1 MLVMTLIIVAV
12 LAVGYALMAT
22 EQSNHISR
30 AAVAMICGVIA
41 WVLYMLRGGTFL
53 ELMHPDEWST
63 FLTGN
68 ISSPSAV
75 KEFVATHIL
84 VGYIA
89 EACSVILFLI
99 ATNTIVEVL
108 NNNGVFDPIAEW
120 IRTRNSKKFLWI
132 LTCLTFLV
140 SANIDNLTTVVLM
153 LTIMNQIV
161 RSHAQKVVY
170 ACAIMMAAN
179 LGGSVSVIG
188 DMTSLMLWVRGVVTP
203 SSFFLGLILPAL
215 SALVVF
221 NLCTS
226 TLLHGNVEIHSF
238 LGRFRGD
245 DSPLA
250 PWAKTLLLVVGIA
263 GIWAIPTFHAETKL
277 PPFLGALCVLAL
289 VWVVDGI
296 LNLERNGMDIVI
308 RRDYVRDSEFISM
321 KTILYFLGVSLGVG
335 ALKETG
341 AINYISDLMTTYI
354 GNEYIYV
361 SILGLLS
368 SVVDNV
374 PLMQIG
380 LNAFD
385 LDTANNA
392 SAFALNGSYWQLLS
406 LCSAIGGS
414 LLMIGSLAGQQAMES
429 EKVRMIWY
437 IRHFLWRVFLTWAVA
452 MAVFWLTHELI

>member
-22 EQSNHISR
+22 EQTNHISR

-41 WVLYMLRGGTFL
+41 WLLYMLRGGTFL
-53 ELMHPDEWST
+53 ELMHPDAWAT

-68 ISSPSAV
+68 TSSPSAV

-120 IRTRNSKKFLWI
+120 IRTRNSKKFLWV
-132 LTCLTFLV
+132 LTGLTFLI

-179 LGGSVSVIG
+179 LGGSVTVIG

-215 SALVVF
+215 SALAVF

-226 TLLHGNVEIHSF
+226 TLLHGKVEIHSF
-238 LGRFRGD
+238 LGRYQGD

-250 PWAKTLLLVVGIA
+250 PWAKTLLLVVGIV
-263 GIWAIPTFHAETKL
+263 GIWAIPSMPRQNFPHSL
-277 PPFLGALCVLAL
+277 VHCVC
-289 VWVVDGI
+289 WHWYGWW
-296 LNLERNGMDIVI
+296 M
-308 RRDYVRDSEFISM
+308 
-321 KTILYFLGVSLGVG
+321 
-335 ALKETG
+335 
-341 AINYISDLMTTYI
+341 
-354 GNEYIYV
+354 
-361 SILGLLS
+361 
-368 SVVDNV
+368 
-374 PLMQIG
+374 
-380 LNAFD
+380 
-385 LDTANNA
+385 A
-392 SAFALNGSYWQLLS
+392 S
-406 LCSAIGGS
+406 
-414 LLMIGSLAGQQAMES
+414 
-429 EKVRMIWY
+429 
-437 IRHFLWRVFLTWAVA
+437 
-452 MAVFWLTHELI
+452 

>member
-1 MLVMTLIIVAV
+1 MTLIIVAV

-30 AAVAMICGVIA
+30 AAVAMICGVVA
-41 WVLYMLRGGTFL
+41 WLLYMLRGGTFL
-53 ELMHPDEWST
+53 ELMHPDEWAA

-68 ISSPSAV
+68 TSSPSAV
-75 KEFVATHIL
+75 KEFVSTHIL
-84 VGYIA
+84 GGYIT

-120 IRTRNSKKFLWI
+120 IRTRDSKKFLWI
-132 LTCLTFLV
+132 LTGLTFLI

-170 ACAIMMAAN
+170 ACAIMMSAN
-179 LGGSVSVIG
+179 LGGSVTVIG

-203 SSFFLGLILPAL
+203 SSFFLGLILPTL
-215 SALVVF
+215 SALAVF

-226 TLLHGNVEIHSF
+226 TLLHGKVDIHSF
-238 LGRFRGD
+238 LGRFQGD

-250 PWAKTLLLVVGIA
+250 PWAKTLLLMVGIV

-308 RRDYVRDSEFISM
+308 RRNYVRDSEFISM
-321 KTILYFLGVSLGVG
+321 KTILYFLGVSMGVG

-354 GNEYIYV
+354 GNEYIYA

-374 PLMQIG
+374 PLMLIG

-385 LDTANNA
+385 LDTVNNT
-392 SAFALNGSYWQLLS
+392 SAFALNGSYWQLLP
-406 LCSAIGGS
+406 LCSALGGS

-429 EKVRMIWY
+429 ENVRMIWY
-437 IRHFLWRVFLTWAVA
+437 IRHFLWRVLVAWAVA

>member
-1 MLVMTLIIVAV
+1 M
-12 LAVGYALMAT
+12 
-22 EQSNHISR
+22 
-30 AAVAMICGVIA
+30 
-41 WVLYMLRGGTFL
+41 
-53 ELMHPDEWST
+53 MHPDEWAA

-68 ISSPSAV
+68 TSSPSAV
-75 KEFVATHIL
+75 KEFVSTHIL
-84 VGYIA
+84 GGYIT

-120 IRTRNSKKFLWI
+120 IRTRDSKKFLWI
-132 LTCLTFLV
+132 LTGLTFLI

-170 ACAIMMAAN
+170 ACAIMMSAN
-179 LGGSVSVIG
+179 LGGSVTVIG

-203 SSFFLGLILPAL
+203 
-215 SALVVF
+215 
-221 NLCTS
+221 
-226 TLLHGNVEIHSF
+226 LLHGKVDIHSF
-238 LGRFRGD
+238 LGRFQGD

-250 PWAKTLLLVVGIA
+250 PWAKTLLLMVGIV

-308 RRDYVRDSEFISM
+308 RRNYVRDSEFISM
-321 KTILYFLGVSLGVG
+321 KTILYFLGVSMGVG

-354 GNEYIYV
+354 GNEYIYA

-374 PLMQIG
+374 PLMLIG

-385 LDTANNA
+385 LDTVNNT
-392 SAFALNGSYWQLLS
+392 SAFALNGSYWQLLP
-406 LCSAIGGS
+406 LCSALGGS

-429 EKVRMIWY
+429 ENVRMIWY
-437 IRHFLWRVFLTWAVA
+437 IRHFLWRVLVAWAVA

>member
-1 MLVMTLIIVAV
+1 MTLIIVAV
-12 LAVGYALMAT
+12 LAVGYVLMAT
-22 EQSNHISR
+22 EQTNHISR
-30 AAVAMICGVIA
+30 AAVAMICGVVA
-41 WVLYMLRGGTFL
+41 WLLYMLRGGTFL
-53 ELMHPDEWST
+53 QLMHADDYNAFLAGDE
-63 FLTGN
+63 
-68 ISSPSAV
+68 SSAHAV
-75 KEFVATHIL
+75 KEFVANHI
-84 VGYIA
+84 VGGYIT

-120 IRTRNSKKFLWI
+120 IRTRNSKKFLWV
-132 LTCLTFLV
+132 LTGLTFLI

-179 LGGSVSVIG
+179 LGGSVTVIG
-188 DMTSLMLWVRGVVTP
+188 DMTSLVLWVRGVVTP

-215 SALVVF
+215 CAMAVF

-226 TLLHGNVEIHSF
+226 TLLHGKVEIHSF
-238 LGRFRGD
+238 LDRYQGD

-250 PWAKTLLLVVGIA
+250 PWAKTLLLVVGIV
-263 GIWAIPTFHAETKL
+263 GIWAIPTFHAETQL

-296 LNLERNGMDIVI
+296 LNLERNGMDIVV
-308 RRDYVRDSEFISM
+308 RRNYVRDSEFISM
-321 KTILYFLGVSLGVG
+321 KTILYFLVVSLGVG

-354 GNEYIYV
+354 GNEYIYASV
-361 SILGLLS
+361 LGLLS

-374 PLMQIG
+374 PLMLIG
-380 LNAFD
+380 LNSFD
-385 LDTANNA
+385 LDTVNAA

-406 LCSAIGGS
+406 LCSALGGS
-414 LLMIGSLAGQQAMES
+414 LLMIGSLGGQQAMET
-429 EKVRMIWY
+429 ENVRMIWY
-437 IRHFLWRVFLTWAVA
+437 IRHFLWRVFVAWAVA
-452 MAVFWLTHELI
+452 LAVFWMTHQVA

>member
-354 GNEYIYV
+354 GNEYIYA

>member
-1 MLVMTLIIVAV
+1 MTLIIVAV

-354 GNEYIYV
+354 GNEYIYA

-452 MAVFWLTHELI
+452 MTVFWLTHELI

>member
-1 MLVMTLIIVAV
+1 MTLIIVAV

-354 GNEYIYV
+354 GNEYIYA